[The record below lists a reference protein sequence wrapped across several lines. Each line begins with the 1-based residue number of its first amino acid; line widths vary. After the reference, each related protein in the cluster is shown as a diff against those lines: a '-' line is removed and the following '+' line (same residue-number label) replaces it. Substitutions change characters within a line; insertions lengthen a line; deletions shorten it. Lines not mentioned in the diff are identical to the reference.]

1 MTDINTYTTAEIAN
15 LTPQSGDL
23 VLNTDDNAVQLW
35 NGSAWKIFD
44 SDVSPVFSEYSVE
57 FDGTNDYMNYALD
70 ADLGGAIMPSS
81 YSDYDLTFSFWVKP
95 LTSSDE
101 NIFQWA
107 SVLTSGVPFMLIST
121 QNSYVNRGFRSHST
135 NPTTNAWNHFLIS
148 RTASDNTWR
157 VFLNGNS
164 TPIASHNDGGTYGN
178 GSNNGDLSAADKIWL
193 ANGYG
198 GYGNVMIDEFAF
210 WNSDQ
215 SANLTSI
222 YNSGVPADLSSLTPY
237 SWHRMGDNDSG
248 TGTTITDQGVD
259 SNGNPSGNDG
269 TLMNG
274 ASVYSGTLD
283 PDPDG
288 AGPDF
293 SSDVPS

>member
-1 MTDINTYTTAEIAN
+1 MSDITVINDSEQSSLVTNGLAKNGELYLKAAGSTNAGAIVVYDSGSWRTFANEAGPSFSNTY
-15 LTPQSGDL
+15 S
-23 VLNTDDNAVQLW
+23 
-35 NGSAWKIFD
+35 
-44 SDVSPVFSEYSVE
+44 VS
-57 FDGTNDYMNYALD
+57 FDGTNDYMQYALD

-81 YSDYDLTFSFWVKP
+81 YTDYDLTFSFWVKP

-107 SVLTSGVPFMLIST
+107 GVLTSGIPFMLIST

-164 TPIASHNDGGTYGN
+164 TAIVSHDDGGTYGN
-178 GSNNGDLSAADKIWL
+178 GSNNGDLSAANKIWL

-222 YNSGVPADLSSLTPY
+222 YNSGTPADLTSLSPY
-237 SWHRMGDNDSG
+237 SWHRMGDNDGG
-248 TGTTITDQGVD
+248 TGTTITDQG
-259 SNGNPSGNDG
+259 SGSNDG
-269 TLMNG
+269 TLTNG
-274 ASVYSGTLD
+274 PT
-283 PDPDG
+283 
-288 AGPDF
+288 F
-293 SSDVPS
+293 STDIPS